1 MAQPL
6 KSIAVFVQ
14 LLVLAAVSAAA
25 DTDKP
30 AGSPRIDLD
39 SGSVEGVC
47 CLDRPDEVKSV
58 LRPVRLP
65 DFKRACFFAPDDP
78 DFRWIG
84 ASNRMIP
91 WVAGEDLRDIYGR
104 ADDQNPAFPP
114 PNRRGLFL
122 LLDLRDGGCLALL
135 ALAGPRSC
143 AFLEVEKNGALA
155 AGYDT
160 AGSVQPDRGPIP
172 LVAWARADDAQ
183 EACRKVWQQA
193 LQLSVFEGRVRSRG
207 EKEYPEYARY
217 LGWCSWEQFHH
228 GINEGV
234 LCDVVDEIDAS
245 DVPVRW
251 ILIDD
256 GHQTDRG
263 TSLVSLVP
271 DRKKFPRGWGPLLEK
286 RRPDGVRW
294 IGIWH
299 CLLAQWGNIAAQH
312 DMPWLAPYL
321 VSTEPGN
328 PKATLVP
335 KVDPKVS
342 LDFYDA
348 FVGEVRKQGFDFLKV
363 DNMSRSTFA
372 YAKGPYNPAQAEWIN
387 AHSLDLATH
396 RYGLPFISCSAQNS
410 ICLLNNWYNA
420 VMRCSVD
427 YRLNDA
433 ASAKSHV
440 FQSFA
445 NTLWLGQTLWPDH
458 DMFHSADAF
467 CGELM
472 AVTKALS
479 GGPVYLSDR
488 PRDFQAE
495 YIKPL
500 CYEDGLLLRP
510 LAPAAPFG
518 ESVFRDALNDREKAY
533 EVSAP
538 VAAGA
543 VVVAAF
549 NLVHP
554 TPDRALKGT
563 VTADDFERSWGLTQ
577 PPQET
582 ATRHDEGL
590 VVYDWCEGTGGR
602 LSDDGLAYSIKG
614 FDYRLFTL
622 APIRQGWA
630 VIGRADKYLAPAA
643 VEAWEATPE
652 TLTVT
657 LHESGPTIIY
667 SDRSSVQCPDADF
680 QSIGEGLWRA
690 DLPVHPSPVTLE
702 IHRGS

>member
-1 MAQPL
+1 MVSRL
-6 KSIAVFVQ
+6 KSYAVLIQ
-14 LLVLAAVSAAA
+14 LLVVAPVSLAA
-25 DTDKP
+25 DTNRP
-30 AGSPRIDLD
+30 VSSPCIDLA
-39 SGSVEGVC
+39 SGTPEGVYR
-47 CLDRPDEVKSV
+47 LDLPDEGKPI
-58 LRPVRLP
+58 LRPLHLP
-65 DFKRACFFAPDDP
+65 GFKRVCFFAPDDP

-84 ASNRMIP
+84 ASNRMVP
-91 WVAGEDLRDIYGR
+91 WIAGDDLQDIYNR

-122 LLDLRDGGCLALL
+122 LLELQDGSCLALL
-135 ALAGPRSC
+135 ALAGPESC
-143 AFLEVEKNGALA
+143 AFLEVQTDGTLS
-155 AGYDT
+155 AGYGT
-160 AGSVQPDRGPIP
+160 AGSVQPERGPIP
-172 LVAWARADDAQ
+172 LVAWARGSDPQ

-193 LQLSVFEGRVRSRG
+193 LEMPGFEGRVRARG

-228 GINEGV
+228 GINERV
-234 LCDVVDEIDAS
+234 LCGVVDEIDDS
-245 DVPVRW
+245 EIPVRW

-271 DRKKFPRGWGPLLEK
+271 DRKKFPMGWEPLLKK
-286 RRPDGVRW
+286 RRSDGLRW

-299 CLLAQWGNIAAQH
+299 CLLAQWENIAAQH
-312 DMPWLAPYL
+312 EMPWLAPYL
-321 VSTEPGN
+321 VSSEPGN

-348 FVGEVRKQGFDFLKV
+348 FVGEVKKQGFDFLKI
-363 DNMSRSTFA
+363 DNMSRATFA
-372 YAKGPYNPAQAEWIN
+372 YAKGPYNPAQAEWLN
-387 AHSLDLATH
+387 THNLDLATH
-396 RYGLPFISCSAQNS
+396 RHGLPFISCSAQNS

-488 PRDFQAE
+488 PRDFQTE

-510 LAPAAPFG
+510 LAPAAPFDK
-518 ESVFRDALNDREKAY
+518 SVFRDALNDQEEAY
-533 EVSAP
+533 EVAAP
-538 VAAGA
+538 IAAGA

-554 TPDRALKGT
+554 TPDRAVSGA
-563 VTADDFERSWGLTQ
+563 VTADDFEQSWGLVQ
-577 PPQET
+577 PPQES
-582 ATRHDEGL
+582 ALQHEEGL
-590 VVYDWCEGTGGR
+590 VVYDWREGTGSV
-602 LSDDGLAYSIKG
+602 LPDGGQAYSIKG
-614 FDYRLFTL
+614 FDYRLVTL
-622 APIRQGWA
+622 APVRQGWA

-652 TLTVT
+652 VLTLT
-657 LHESGPTIIY
+657 LHESGPTVIY
-667 SDRSSVQCPDADF
+667 SERGPVQCSNASF
-680 QSIGEGLWRA
+680 RSIGGGLWRA
-690 DLPVHPSPVTLE
+690 DLPVLSSPVTLK